1 MSRADTMRDGYAA
14 YNRRD
19 FSFVDDIFAPDVD
32 WSTPG
37 PDGPLQGRAAVR
49 GFFEGLATQFAAH
62 EIAVDSQLEQGDRLV
77 CFVTHRFTTHDGAV
91 HEVAGVHDWRF
102 RGEQVASM
110 REVADTMAFAI
121 AAGMIPQPA

>member
-1 MSRADTMRDGYAA
+1 MGNAARMQDGYAA

-19 FSFVDDIFAPDVD
+19 FSFVDEMFAPDID
-32 WSTPG
+32 WATPG
-37 PDGPLQGRAAVR
+37 PEGPLHGRDAVR
-49 GFFEGLATQFAAH
+49 GFFEALAGQFAAH

-77 CFVTHRFTTHDGAV
+77 CFVTHRFTTNDGAT